1 MDTDIIR
8 EQIKNGILNIVQTT
22 LDNSLQDVVIDYSK
36 FIINPPLYVDNIT
49 YYSFEVPVIIT
60 YIKDNVRTAQKTMYD
75 IDNNLNNKAFST
87 VIRQYD
93 SIYFAHRCNCCLHME
108 IYGVIRK
115 QKGI

>member
-1 MDTDIIR
+1 MDINVIR

-22 LDNSLQDVVIDYSK
+22 LGNSLQDVIIDYSK
-36 FIINPPLYVDNIT
+36 FIINPPLYADNIT

-60 YIKDNVRTAQKTMYD
+60 YIKNDIQTAQAVAND
-75 IDNNLNNKAFST
+75 ITDNLNNQAFSA

-93 SIYFAHRCNCCLHME
+93 SIYFAHRCNCCLHIE
-108 IYGVIRK
+108 IYGVVRK